1 MDIEVCMPDIGMKCA
16 EVIEVLVQVGDKVIK
31 EDGLVSIESHKS
43 VLEIPSPVSGIIK
56 NIYVKIGDTISVNKL
71 MMIIA
76 ESCDKNNL
84 IKTNKIN
91 NNCIVNSADQLN
103 INNSINSD
111 NNYQDKEIYAS
122 PIVRR
127 MARKLNINLLDIAGS
142 GRKGCVTKEDITK
155 YNTIHNDINIYNT
168 KDILVKQDNLK
179 NKNDDPEYQLLT
191 GIQKISGSRLLNNW
205 KNIPHVTQFDET
217 DITELEDFRKLY
229 NSRNLANKN
238 FQKISLLSFIV
249 KSVVH
254 VLLKYPRFNSVLDVN
269 KNSIILNKN
278 INIGIA
284 VDTQDGLLVPVL
296 KNLKYKNVSEI
307 SYEIFDLA
315 NKAKNNQL
323 SVLEMQGGSFTISS
337 LGGIG
342 GTGFTP
348 IINAPESCILGIS
361 KATIKPIWINNKFRP
376 RLMLPFSLSYDH
388 RVIDGADGA
397 RFTNFLGLL
406 LSDIRTLL
414 V

>member
-16 EVIEVLVQVGDKVIK
+16 EVIEILVQVGDKVIK
-31 EDGLVSIESHKS
+31 EDGLVSVESHKS

-56 NIYVKIGDTISVNKL
+56 KIYIKIGDTVSVNKL
-71 MMIIA
+71 MMTIV
-76 ESCDKNNL
+76 ESCYKNNL
-84 IKTNKIN
+84 IKNNEIN
-91 NNCIVNSADQLN
+91 NNCVVNSNDQLN
-103 INNSINSD
+103 TNNSINSD

-127 MARKLNINLLDIAGS
+127 MARKLSINLLDVEGS
-142 GRKGCVTKEDITK
+142 GRKERVTKEDIEK
-155 YNTIHNDINIYNT
+155 YNIAHNDISVYNT
-168 KDILVKQDNLK
+168 KDVLVKQDNLN

-249 KSVVH
+249 KSIVH
-254 VLLKYPRFNSVLDVN
+254 VLLKYPRFNSILDVN

-296 KNLKYKNVSEI
+296 KNLKYKNISEI
-307 SYEIFDLA
+307 SYEIFNLA
-315 NKAKNNQL
+315 HKAKNNQL
-323 SVLEMQGGSFTISS
+323 SVLEMQGGGFTISS

-361 KATIKPIWINNKFRP
+361 KATIKPIWINNKFSP

-406 LSDIRTLL
+406 LSDIRNLL

>member
-16 EVIEVLVQVGDKVIK
+16 EVIEILVQVGDKVIK

-56 NIYVKIGDTISVNKL
+56 KICIKVGDTVSVNKL
-71 MMIIA
+71 IMIIA
-76 ESCDKNNL
+76 ENCYKKNL
-84 IKTNKIN
+84 IKKNKIN
-91 NNCIVNSADQLN
+91 DNCIANSADKLN
-103 INNSINSD
+103 TNNSINSD
-111 NNYQDKEIYAS
+111 DKYQDKEIYAS
-122 PIVRR
+122 PVVRR
-127 MARKLNINLLDIAGS
+127 IARKLSINLLNVKGS
-142 GRKGCVTKEDITK
+142 GKKGCITKEDIKK
-155 YNTIHNDINIYNT
+155 YNIVHNDINVYNT
-168 KDILVKQDNLK
+168 EDILVKQDNLN
-179 NKNDDPEYQLLT
+179 NKNDDQEYQLLT
-191 GIQKISGSRLLNNW
+191 NIQKISGSRLLNNW

-254 VLLKYPRFNSVLDVN
+254 VLLKYPRFNSILDVN
-269 KNSIILNKN
+269 KNGIILNKN
-278 INIGIA
+278 INIGVA
-284 VDTQDGLLVPVL
+284 VDTQAGLLVPVL
-296 KNLKYKNVSEI
+296 KNLKYKNISEI
-307 SYEIFDLA
+307 SYEIFSLA
-315 NKAKNNQL
+315 QKAKNNQL
-323 SVLEMQGGSFTISS
+323 SILEMQGGGFTVSS
-337 LGGIG
+337 LGGIS

-348 IINAPESCILGIS
+348 IINAPESCILGVS
-361 KATIKPIWINNKFRP
+361 KATIKPIWINNKFCP
-376 RLMLPFSLSYDH
+376 RLILPFSLSYDH

-406 LSDIRTLL
+406 LSDIRILL